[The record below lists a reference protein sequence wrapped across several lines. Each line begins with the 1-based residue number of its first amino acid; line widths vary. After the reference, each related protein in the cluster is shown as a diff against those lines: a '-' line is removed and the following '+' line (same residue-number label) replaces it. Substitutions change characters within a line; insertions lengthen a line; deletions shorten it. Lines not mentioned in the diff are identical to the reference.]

1 MEIAII
7 LGTSR
12 ADGNT
17 RKVVDSFIDKSGATL
32 FDLEKYDLSFFD
44 YGHKNINDDFLPLI
58 NELICFDHLVFASPV
73 YWYSVSAQLKVFIDR
88 FTDLLTIEKGLG
100 RKLKGKEISIIS
112 TGFEDSPRACF
123 SEPIELTA
131 NYLRMKYRGNS
142 YCSIKNELNIENLN
156 STLKKAM
163 ANVTYKNQ
171 NLRCARTR

>member
-58 NELICFDHLVFASPV
+58 NELICFDPVSYTHLTLPTI
-73 YWYSVSAQLKVFIDR
+73 YSV
-88 FTDLLTIEKGLG
+88 
-100 RKLKGKEISIIS
+100 
-112 TGFEDSPRACF
+112 
-123 SEPIELTA
+123 
-131 NYLRMKYRGNS
+131 
-142 YCSIKNELNIENLN
+142 
-156 STLKKAM
+156 
-163 ANVTYKNQ
+163 
-171 NLRCARTR
+171 